1 MYYMQIFRRIIMRTT
16 LDLPENLLEEAMKM
30 AKTKS
35 KTSTIILSLQE
46 LINKKRI
53 EQLRKLKGKLDLN
66 IDLKTLRRNRL
77 GK

>member
-1 MYYMQIFRRIIMRTT
+1 MQIFWIIIMRTT
-16 LDLPENLLEEAMKM
+16 LDLPENLLDEAMKM

-66 IDLKTLRRNRL
+66 IDLNNLRRNRL
-77 GK
+77 RK

>member
-1 MYYMQIFRRIIMRTT
+1 MRTT

-66 IDLKTLRRNRL
+66 IDLDTLRRNRL
-77 GK
+77 RK

>member
-1 MYYMQIFRRIIMRTT
+1 MQIFWIIIMRTT
-16 LDLPENLLEEAMKM
+16 LDLPENLLDEAMKM

-66 IDLKTLRRNRL
+66 IDLNTLRRNRL
-77 GK
+77 RK

>member
-1 MYYMQIFRRIIMRTT
+1 MRTT
-16 LDLPENLLEEAMKM
+16 LDLPENLLDEAMKM

-66 IDLKTLRRNRL
+66 IDLNTLRRNRL
-77 GK
+77 RK

>member
-1 MYYMQIFRRIIMRTT
+1 MRTT

-53 EQLRKLKGKLDLN
+53 EQLRKLRGKLDLN
-66 IDLKTLRRNRL
+66 IDLNTLRRNRL
-77 GK
+77 KK

>member
-1 MYYMQIFRRIIMRTT
+1 MRTT

-66 IDLKTLRRNRL
+66 IDLNTLRRNRL
-77 GK
+77 RK

>member
-1 MYYMQIFRRIIMRTT
+1 MQIFWRIVMRTT

-66 IDLKTLRRNRL
+66 IDLNTLRRNRL
-77 GK
+77 RK